1 MKKARVVAVC
11 TVGLVL
17 ALLLGGS
24 SVEQIHA
31 AVRDIASI
39 EQPIVG
45 ESQGVVLD
53 LAGATT

>member
-24 SVEQIHA
+24 SADQSQA
-31 AVRDIASI
+31 AAATA
-39 EQPIVG
+39 
-45 ESQGVVLD
+45 L
-53 LAGATT
+53 ATTTKALNLKEVAT